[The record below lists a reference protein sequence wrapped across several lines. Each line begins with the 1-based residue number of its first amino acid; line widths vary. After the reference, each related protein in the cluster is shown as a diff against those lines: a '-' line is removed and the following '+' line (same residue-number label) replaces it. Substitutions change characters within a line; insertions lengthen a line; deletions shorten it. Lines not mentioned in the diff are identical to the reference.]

1 MVQHGCLG
9 FGHQTRGLSSNVR
22 QSCDSPVALGKALG
36 LRSVGKM
43 EMMVIPS
50 HWLQEESDL
59 HKSLLAIN
67 VAHP

>member
-1 MVQHGCLG
+1 M
-9 FGHQTRGLSSNVR
+9 R